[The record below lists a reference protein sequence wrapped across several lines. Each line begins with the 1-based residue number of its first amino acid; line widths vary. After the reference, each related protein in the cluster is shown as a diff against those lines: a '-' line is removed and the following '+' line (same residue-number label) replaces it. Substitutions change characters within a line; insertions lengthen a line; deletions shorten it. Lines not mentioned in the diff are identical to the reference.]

1 MSPDRIPKKST
12 SVLKFLSERG
22 SLTRS
27 DTKFPANPE
36 KPDHEQYRSLVDQD
50 YKLSLG
56 STDAKNYEDFQDAN
70 IFNVNDFAIDPRD
83 LLPDQGKIN

>member
-1 MSPDRIPKKST
+1 VSPDRIPKKSLAG
-12 SVLKFLSERG
+12 LKFLSERD
-22 SLTRS
+22 SLT
-27 DTKFPANPE
+27 

-83 LLPDQGKIN
+83 LLPGIGKID